1 MKYIRRWKTVLLIQ
15 EVWPDQRWGQYDND
29 GWVPSSSNFPG
40 IPRKLHMYMRSQVA
54 AFGCQ
59 WLRWPLPSAGRRY
72 NCTDF
77 KFLILLKRS
86 RTLWRLELLCLG
98 SSSQTSRTS
107 RISRTWRT
115 STFWQISHNSA
126 LTAVIKK
133 RNVHSSLSQSY
144 TFFEFL
150 DEIASTAPAPVC
162 VRLNLNTGILK
173 AESFFSATP
182 RVQFTHLSRNEN
194 SYRRSAGV
202 KANEG
207 LSLEN
212 LSIECKDKG

>member
-1 MKYIRRWKTVLLIQ
+1 MWGEKYKYEVHSEMKDFAVDSGGLAWP
-15 EVWPDQRWGQYDND
+15 EMGAVWQRW
-29 GWVPSSSNFPG
+29 VSSIILKFSRNSA
-40 IPRKLHMYMRSQVA
+40 KATYMRSQVA

-107 RISRTWRT
+107 RISWTWRT

-144 TFFEFL
+144 TFL
-150 DEIASTAPAPVC
+150 
-162 VRLNLNTGILK
+162 
-173 AESFFSATP
+173 SF
-182 RVQFTHLSRNEN
+182 
-194 SYRRSAGV
+194 
-202 KANEG
+202 
-207 LSLEN
+207 
-212 LSIECKDKG
+212 